1 MTNDIDTATTE
12 GVSAKQG
19 WQRPEIL
26 SAGPI
31 SEETEG
37 NGTAGFD
44 FASEQS

>member
-1 MTNDIDTATTE
+1 MAKDIDTAETE
-12 GVSAKQG
+12 SVSAKQG
-19 WQRPEIL
+19 WQRPEVL
-26 SAGPI
+26 AAGSI